1 MRISVLF
8 GACIALSCALTEVQ
22 ATRQVTSGKVL
33 PALKRQATPKAVV
46 DEHLDALNRCD
57 WTRLMAQYP
66 ADVEIFLPGG
76 QVVKGRQAVGEL
88 FAGFV
93 KPFKDGGLCGLR
105 FESEHVQIVGDTI
118 NVQWRAN
125 ADFLAA
131 PYLGA
136 DAYVTQ
142 DGLMKAQVTTFDG
155 AQLKKK

>member
-8 GACIALSCALTEVQ
+8 GVGIALAFALTEVQ
-22 ATRQVTSGKVL
+22 ATRQVASAKVL
-33 PALKRQATPKAVV
+33 PALKRQPTPKAVV

>member
-1 MRISVLF
+1 MRKRILF
-8 GACIALSCALTEVQ
+8 VVCIAMAFALTDVQ
-22 ATRQVTSGKVL
+22 GTQQAKSGKPL
-33 PALKRQATPKAVV
+33 PPLKRQATPKAVV

-66 ADVEIFLPGG
+66 PDVEIFLPGG
-76 QVVKGRQAVGEL
+76 QVVRGRQAVGEL
-88 FAGFV
+88 FEGFV
-93 KPFKDGGLCGLR
+93 KPPKDGGLCGVT
-105 FESEHVQIVGDTI
+105 FESQHVQIVGDTV

-136 DAYVTQ
+136 DAYVTK
-142 DGLMKAQVTTFDG
+142 DGLMQAQVTTFDG

>member
-1 MRISVLF
+1 MRTKVLF
-8 GACIALSCALTEVQ
+8 VVCIALAFALTDLHG
-22 ATRQVTSGKVL
+22 TRQVTSGKLL

-66 ADVEIFLPGG
+66 ADVELFLPGG
-76 QVVKGRQAVGEL
+76 QVVRGRRAVGEL
-88 FAGFV
+88 FEGFV
-93 KPFKDGGLCGLR
+93 KPFKDGGLCGLK
-105 FESEHVQIVGDTI
+105 FESEHVLIVGDTV

-125 ADFLAA
+125 ADFLAE

-142 DGLMKAQVTTFDG
+142 DGLMRAQVSTFD
-155 AQLKKK
+155 ASQLKKK

>member
-1 MRISVLF
+1 MRIVFGVCLVL
-8 GACIALSCALTEVQ
+8 ACALIDVQ
-22 ATRQVTSGKVL
+22 GTRQVASGVPL
-33 PALKRQATPKAVV
+33 PPLKRQATPKAVV

-66 ADVEIFLPGG
+66 TDVEIFLPGG
-76 QVVKGRQAVGEL
+76 QVVKGRREVGEL

-105 FESEHVQIVGDTI
+105 FESEHVMVVDDTV

-142 DGLMKAQVTTFDG
+142 NGLMRAQVTTFDG
-155 AQLKKK
+155 SQLKKK

>member
-1 MRISVLF
+1 MRMRVLF
-8 GACIALSCALTEVQ
+8 VVCIVLAFALTDVQ
-22 ATRQVTSGKVL
+22 GTRQVTSGKLL

-66 ADVEIFLPGG
+66 ADVEFFLPGG
-76 QVVKGRQAVGEL
+76 QVVKGRRAVGEL
-88 FAGFV
+88 FEGFV
-93 KPFKDGGLCGLR
+93 KPPKDGGLCGLK
-105 FESEHVQIVGDTI
+105 FESEHVLIVGDTV

-142 DGLMKAQVTTFDG
+142 DGLMRAQVSTFDG

>member
-1 MRISVLF
+1 MRTKFLCGV
-8 GACIALSCALTEVQ
+8 CIAVATALTAVQ
-22 ATRQVTSGKVL
+22 GMQQVKPGTVL
-33 PALKRQATPKAVV
+33 PSLKRQATPKAVV

-66 ADVEIFLPGG
+66 SDVEIFLPGG

-93 KPFKDGGLCGLR
+93 KPFKDGGLCGLT
-105 FESEHVQIVGDTI
+105 FVSEHVQIVGDTV
-118 NVQWRAN
+118 NVQWRAK

-142 DGLMKAQVTTFDG
+142 DGLMRAQVSTFDG
-155 AQLKKK
+155 SQLKKK

>member
-1 MRISVLF
+1 MRMRVLF
-8 GACIALSCALTEVQ
+8 VVCIVLAFALTDVQ
-22 ATRQVTSGKVL
+22 GTRQVTSGRLL

-66 ADVEIFLPGG
+66 ADVEFFLPGG
-76 QVVKGRQAVGEL
+76 QIVRGRQAVGEL
-88 FAGFV
+88 FDGFV
-93 KPFKDGGLCGLR
+93 KPFKDGGLCGLK
-105 FESEHVQIVGDTI
+105 FESEHVLVVGDTV

-142 DGLMKAQVTTFDG
+142 EGLMRAQVSTFDG
-155 AQLKKK
+155 NQLKRK